1 MLEEIKQH
9 TIEYFFKKYNIED
22 PDKKIKFLPLLTDII
37 YDYNMHVVKLEK
49 ENDDY
54 KKQQILVGIQEI
66 LEKIDKIFK
75 E

>member
-1 MLEEIKQH
+1 MSEELKQH

-37 YDYNMHVVKLEK
+37 YDYNMHVVKFEK

-54 KKQQILVGIQEI
+54 KKQQIFVGIQEI